1 LSKACVEKQAA
12 VGFEPTHNGFANRP
26 PDSLTNHNQSTCDF
40 QQKNLASC
48 LALLAEKYPDLALV
62 VEHWPNL
69 PEHIKAAV
77 KALVEIQPKPNG
89 HTADCGD
96 R

>member
-1 LSKACVEKQAA
+1 LQQNQVLRQTKANGQIRTDNRRFTKPESENANLLNNQA
-12 VGFEPTHNGFANRP
+12 
-26 PDSLTNHNQSTCDF
+26 LTETGENV
-40 QQKNLASC
+40 LASC
-48 LALLAEKYPDLALV
+48 LALLSQKDADLALV

-77 KALVEIQPKPNG
+77 KTLVNSFLQG
-89 HTADCGD
+89 TG